1 MGKKNNNSRTRNH
14 IMNGGRQLSLMTVN
28 SDILENSAELLFDK
42 FIEDSQGSH
51 KDEDDEYLTF

>member
-1 MGKKNNNSRTRNH
+1 
-14 IMNGGRQLSLMTVN
+14 MNGGSQLYLMTVN